1 MTAIAA
7 DAPDGTNPE
16 IAVVVPVRNEA
27 ANVLP
32 LIAEIEA
39 ALSPVARFE
48 IIYVDD
54 GSTDET
60 PRVLVQAMATHPHL
74 RVFRHQPGCGQ
85 SQAIATGV
93 DKARAPL
100 IATLDGDGQ
109 NDPADIPALLERWR
123 SAAPA
128 LQPTLMI
135 AGWRANRKDTSS
147 RRWAS
152 RMANAIRAWALGDA
166 TPDTGCGTKLFPRDL
181 FQNFPHFNHMHRFMP
196 ALTLRAGGTV
206 NSVVVNHRPR
216 REGQS
221 NYGNLGRALV
231 GLPDLLGVM
240 WLMRRPSRPHVL
252 DIGRD
257 GPTP

>member
-1 MTAIAA
+1 MSGEL
-7 DAPDGTNPE
+7 PH
-16 IAVVVPVRNEA
+16 IAVVVPVKNEA
-27 ANVLP
+27 PNILP

-39 ALSPVARFE
+39 ALTGRYDFE

-54 GSTDET
+54 GSTDQT
-60 PRVLVQAMATHPHL
+60 PDILRQAQTGRPHL
-74 RVFRHQPGCGQ
+74 RAFSHRPGCGQ

-93 DKARAPL
+93 KMARAPL

-109 NDPADIPALLERWR
+109 NDPADIPALVEQW
-123 SAAPA
+123 SKAEPA
-128 LQPTLMI
+128 LRPKLMM
-135 AGWRANRKDTSS
+135 AGWRANRRDTAS

-152 RMANAIRAWALGDA
+152 RLANKIRSSALGDE

-181 FQNFPHFNHMHRFMP
+181 FLDLPRFDHMHRFLP
-196 ALTLRAGGTV
+196 ALVLRAGGV
-206 NSVVVNHRPR
+206 VRSVPVNHRPR

-240 WLMRRPSRPHVL
+240 WLMRRAKNPNVESL
-252 DIGRD
+252 
-257 GPTP
+257 TP

>member
-1 MTAIAA
+1 MTTIP
-7 DAPDGTNPE
+7 APSFPE

-27 ANVLP
+27 ANIIA
-32 LIAEIEA
+32 LITEIEA
-39 ALSPVARFE
+39 ALGPVAPFE

-54 GSTDET
+54 GSIDDT
-60 PRVLVQAMATHPHL
+60 PKILAQARATRPYL
-74 RVFRHQPGCGQ
+74 KVFRHEPGCGQ

-93 DKARAPL
+93 AKASAAL

-109 NDPADIPALLERWR
+109 NDPADIPALLKHWR
-123 SAAPA
+123 NAPA
-128 LQPTLMI
+128 AQQPKLMV

-152 RMANAIRAWALGDA
+152 RLANAIRAAALGDA

-181 FQNFPHFNHMHRFMP
+181 FLDFPRFNHMHRFMP

-206 NSVVVNHRPR
+206 QSVVVNHRPR
-216 REGQS
+216 GAGQS

-240 WLMRRPSRPHVL
+240 WLMRRPSRPHIREVEPL
-252 DIGRD
+252 
-257 GPTP
+257 P